1 MQRPGPILWGTGG
14 RGHRRQHLF
23 SGDLFTAGIVDNRI
37 GAVVCVGEATGAG
50 GANVWTSEDLEA
62 AMRAAG
68 HPFPL
73 PKGVSFMVAVRRAVR
88 SGDADGVLIED
99 AGITGQPYAMTRRD
113 IFRRNQDLIEHCGE
127 ILAAQPRTRLRV
139 ARRPSRTGD
148 RHHQTGPAR
157 RLRGR
162 PSRRPVGAPSR
173 PRFHAAAGAP
183 RSQGRRDRGIR
194 RGRGAPTATTA
205 NEHLAAEPT
214 ASTS

>member
-1 MQRPGPILWGTGG
+1 MTSVEASTTWANTMGPVVVVTDANTYS
-14 RGHRRQHLF
+14 

-99 AGITGQPYAMTRRD
+99 AGITGQPYAMYSPGHLSPQPGLDRALRRD
-113 IFRRNQDLIEHCGE
+113 PGRPASDPAPRGAGA
-127 ILAAQPRTRLRV
+127 LAHWRSTP
-139 ARRPSRTGD
+139 PNSTGS
-148 RHHQTGPAR
+148 TS
-157 RLRGR
+157 RGR
-162 PSRRPVGAPSR
+162 PSRRPVGAPSC
-173 PRFHAAAGAP
+173 PRFQAAAGAP
-183 RSQGRRDRGIR
+183 REPGTSRSWDSQG
-194 RGRGAPTATTA
+194 AWCA
-205 NEHLAAEPT
+205 NGDDCK
-214 ASTS
+214 